1 MGAQI
6 PNIRDTPPDP
16 IPPNE
21 QAAEEIKPP
30 NSSEE
35 QEATEKGKTPGD
47 QGQRETFDTP
57 LYPIPP
63 AGQAVE

>member
-35 QEATEKGKTPGD
+35 QESIEKGKTPGD
-47 QGQRETFDTP
+47 HGQKETF
-57 LYPIPP
+57 
-63 AGQAVE
+63 GH